1 MINWKITSVKAYDMN
16 YDNKKEEPRIVDI
29 KVTSDKHLKLI
40 KSYENAGVLSILDE
54 TEDYVDVCPVCG
66 TYMIHDDE
74 ESLLQH
80 SECPK
85 CGYFDNIYINAI
97 EAYGKEYFEEKKKEI
112 GLLNE

>member
-1 MINWKITSVKAYDMN
+1 MTNWKIKSVKVYDMN
-16 YDNKKEEPRIVDI
+16 YDNKEKEPRVLDVKI
-29 KVTSDKHLKLI
+29 TSDNHLKLI
-40 KSYENAGVLSILDE
+40 ESYENAGVLSILDE

-85 CGYFDNIYINAI
+85 CGYFDNIYGNAI
-97 EAYGKEYFEEKKKEI
+97 DFYGKEYFEEKKKEI